1 MRIFNKDKTM
11 ELENPDLSLGYLKS
25 DKLFIAHHESVEYV
39 PPVGHYETIR
49 EYPNGGK
56 DVKFVEEKP
65 CVESQDAYD
74 EYEDIEIYIPY
85 MEEELLEIKRRER
98 TALLWAF
105 DKWEKAVLRGRE
117 QDEEAVMSWYSSLLD
132 LEGSAFVNIP
142 TRIKYYL

>member
-117 QDEEAVMSWYSSLLD
+117 QDEEEAALQY
-132 LEGSAFVNIP
+132 
-142 TRIKYYL
+142 